1 MLSESARMSSAAESR
16 FRVQAGPST
25 SRALSVIALDPAC
38 DRLVASL
45 ATHSWNGVAFFPA
58 PALPDAAQASI
69 GGAAGDGIGS
79 ALEEMAAADF
89 VVMIASSGGEAR
101 GASAIGELCSLRRV
115 TTTTLV
121 VHAAPA
127 TDEALSRTLAQ
138 VRPWSLMVV
147 VVSDESY
154 VESIL
159 RSFR

>member
-1 MLSESARMSSAAESR
+1 MLSESARMSSAAEAR
-16 FRVQAGPST
+16 FRVQASHST

-38 DRLVASL
+38 DGVVAGL
-45 ATHSWNGVAFFPA
+45 ATHSWNGVAFFA
-58 PALPDAAQASI
+58 ASALRDAAQTSTTTATGSR
-69 GGAAGDGIGS
+69 IGS
-79 ALEEMAAADF
+79 QLEEMAAADF
-89 VVMIASSGGEAR
+89 VVMIASSGGDAH
-101 GASAIGELCSLRRV
+101 GASVIGRICSLQRV

-127 TDEALSRTLAQ
+127 TDEALSKTLAQ

-154 VESIL
+154 VENIL

>member
-1 MLSESARMSSAAESR
+1 MLSESARMSSAAEAR
-16 FRVQAGPST
+16 FRVQAGPSM

-38 DRLVASL
+38 DGLVARL
-45 ATHSWNGVAFFPA
+45 ATCSWNGVAFFPA
-58 PALPDAAQASI
+58 AALRDAAQGGIA
-69 GGAAGDGIGS
+69 GAAEDRIGT
-79 ALEEMAAADF
+79 LEEMAAADF
-89 VVMIASSGGEAR
+89 VVMIASSGAETR

-121 VHAAPA
+121 VHTAPA
-127 TDEALSRTLAQ
+127 TDEALSKTLAQ

-147 VVSDESY
+147 VLSDESY

>member
-1 MLSESARMSSAAESR
+1 MLSESARMSSAAEAR
-16 FRVQAGPST
+16 FRVRAGPST
-25 SRALSVIALDPAC
+25 SRALSVIALDPTC
-38 DRLVASL
+38 DGLVARL
-45 ATHSWNGVAFFPA
+45 ATRSWNGVAFFPA
-58 PALPDAAQASI
+58 QALRDAAQASI
-69 GGAAGDGIGS
+69 GGAPEDRIER

-89 VVMIASSGGEAR
+89 VVMIARSGGEAR

-127 TDEALSRTLAQ
+127 TDAALSKTLAQ

-147 VVSDESY
+147 VISDESY

>member
-1 MLSESARMSSAAESR
+1 MLSESARMSSAAEAR
-16 FRVQAGPST
+16 FRVQAGPSM

-38 DRLVASL
+38 DALVARL
-45 ATHSWNGVAFFPA
+45 ATCSWNGVAFFPA
-58 PALPDAAQASI
+58 PALRDAAQ
-69 GGAAGDGIGS
+69 GGIARAAEDRIGS
-79 ALEEMAAADF
+79 TLEEMAAADF
-89 VVMIASSGGEAR
+89 VVMIASSGAETR

-121 VHAAPA
+121 VHTPPA
-127 TDEALSRTLAQ
+127 TDEALSKTLAQ

-147 VVSDESY
+147 VLSDESY

>member
-1 MLSESARMSSAAESR
+1 MLSESARMSSAAEAR
-16 FRVQAGPST
+16 FRVPEGPST
-25 SRALSVIALDPAC
+25 SRALSVVALDPAC
-38 DRLVASL
+38 DRLVATL

-58 PALPDAAQASI
+58 PALRDPAQGDIGVKAA
-69 GGAAGDGIGS
+69 DRTGS
-79 ALEEMAAADF
+79 VLEEMAAADF
-89 VVMIASSGGEAR
+89 VVMIATSGAEAP
-101 GASAIGELCSLRRV
+101 GASVIGALCSLRRV

-121 VHAAPA
+121 VHSAPA

>member
-1 MLSESARMSSAAESR
+1 VLN
-16 FRVQAGPST
+16 
-25 SRALSVIALDPAC
+25 VIALEPAC
-38 DRLVASL
+38 DGIVARL
-45 ATHSWNGVAFFPA
+45 ATRAWSGVAFFPGVRASRDGPDDPGGRRA
-58 PALPDAAQASI
+58 PHRKPPERN
-69 GGAAGDGIGS
+69 G
-79 ALEEMAAADF
+79 AADF
-89 VVMIASSGGEAR
+89 VVMIATSGGDAKA
-101 GASAIGELCSLRRV
+101 ASVIGEICSLQRV